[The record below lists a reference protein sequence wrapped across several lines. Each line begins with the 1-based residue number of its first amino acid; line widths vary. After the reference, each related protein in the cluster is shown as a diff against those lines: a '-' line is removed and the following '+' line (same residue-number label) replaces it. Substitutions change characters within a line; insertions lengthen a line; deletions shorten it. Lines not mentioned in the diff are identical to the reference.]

1 MGATRCT
8 TGENDA
14 IISVVEPGTRRSCA
28 PAPPES
34 ATATIKAA
42 IPASGCRIRIMLSKS
57 PVNGRDISVLPGQ
70 LKAGSG
76 SRGVG
81 DRASDES
88 YALGEREAAVQIE
101 FSNKRVIVAGA
112 ARGIGRAIV
121 SAFAERGATVWA
133 GDLLAE
139 EIA

>member
-42 IPASGCRIRIMLSKS
+42 MPASGCRIRIMLSKS

-76 SRGVG
+76 SRGPGTGRLTRVM
-81 DRASDES
+81 
-88 YALGEREAAVQIE
+88 LWGEREAAVQIE

-112 ARGIGRAIV
+112 
-121 SAFAERGATVWA
+121 
-133 GDLLAE
+133 
-139 EIA
+139 